1 MGTRSNIAMEQE
13 DGCVKVAYCHYDG
26 YLESVGVK
34 LLTEYDTREK
44 VDELID
50 MGNMR
55 SLGEKNHPEEPE
67 TYVSLDNYMS
77 WHVDPVFIEY
87 IYLWRDGEWLVS
99 RSKSYDAFEGYRQSQ
114 YYHTYFKPLHEEF
127 WLKKSNTTTWGV
139 LYPKAR

>member
-26 YLESVGVK
+26 YLEQVGVK

-44 VDELID
+44 ADELID
-50 MGNMR
+50 IGNMR
-55 SLGEKNHPEEPE
+55 TLGDASSPEEPE

-87 IYLWRDGEWLVS
+87 IYLWMDGEWHVS
-99 RSKSYDAFEGYRQSQ
+99 RSKSCDAFEGYRQNH
-114 YYHTYFKPLHEEF
+114 YYHTIFKPLHEEF
-127 WLKKSNTTTWGV
+127 WLEKKANEKG
-139 LYPKAR
+139 